1 MKSLDWIIFYNS
13 FPLLRATSTS
23 LIGVNNTN
31 KNIVYQVTKSVDHL
45 FRDIINPFE
54 EFNIGQ
60 EIQPCSCKLYIL
72 VICIRPTSE
81 DNVSQ
86 NKARCYSSG
95 PSQSRTTSTHEP
107 GVLIIKAKILREIA
121 TELVNNTRARMRG
134 QGEL

>member
-1 MKSLDWIIFYNS
+1 MNSLAWIIFYNS
-13 FPLLRATSTS
+13 FPLLQATSTS
-23 LIGVNNTN
+23 FGVYDTN
-31 KNIVYQVTKSVDHL
+31 IHIVHQVTKSVDHL
-45 FRDIINPFE
+45 FLDIINPFE

-86 NKARCYSSG
+86 NKARCYSSA
-95 PSQSRTTSTHEP
+95 PSLSRTTSTHEP